1 VSPPIFLLI
10 GIFLAVAIGG
20 PIVAVR
26 QLDAAAT
33 AEVRITNAQEDL
45 ETLLREQLD
54 EESAIRVRATV
65 PGTFEPDPAVYD
77 PTLAALAT
85 LEKALILARISDSA
99 AVVAD
104 IRQAH
109 ERWEIS
115 ARSTVKRDDAQGL
128 RRRTTESKFQIEQFR
143 GDTQALRSRL
153 KTEDERVQS
162 ELKRKINTTVA
173 ISAALITLFALWA
186 LMLAIS
192 RASAV
197 AALDKEHAIV
207 TTLQR
212 ALRAEA
218 TSLERTEI
226 GTSYISAT
234 REALIGGDL
243 LDTWR
248 LDSDR
253 GYILIADVSGKGI
266 DAAVDGAFVQYAL
279 RTLATDGDDPA
290 IILTRFNRLFAETIT
305 NPSTFV
311 VLFLGLLDTQAMT
324 LRYASAGHSAA
335 FIRRTD
341 RIDSL
346 DVTGPIV
353 GIGPNELYTANTVS
367 LATGETILLATD
379 GLTESRDAAGELLG
393 EDGIR
398 ALFSVASK
406 NPQDICDSLVG
417 EIRKRSGGTIG
428 DDLAIIAIKLTPVEA
443 VVSNPIAV

>member
-1 VSPPIFLLI
+1 M
-10 GIFLAVAIGG
+10 FLAVALGG

-33 AEVRITNAQEDL
+33 TEFRITAAQEDL
-45 ETLLREQLD
+45 ESLLRAQLD
-54 EESAIRVRATV
+54 EESAVRAGV
-65 PGTFEPDPAVYD
+65 PVATYEPDPAIYD
-77 PTLAALAT
+77 PTFAALTALSRGLIGAQIEDAANLIEDIRIAHQRWEVSARAPLKKSDPLAA
-85 LEKALILARISDSA
+85 
-99 AVVAD
+99 
-104 IRQAH
+104 
-109 ERWEIS
+109 
-115 ARSTVKRDDAQGL
+115 
-128 RRRTTESKFQIEQFR
+128 RRRLTESKLEIDRFTA
-143 GDTQALRSRL
+143 DVSALRTRL
-153 KTEDERVQS
+153 KVEDQRVQTV
-162 ELKRKINTTVA
+162 LKRRINTTVA
-173 ISAALITLFALWA
+173 ISAGLITLFAIWA

-218 TSLERTEI
+218 SSLDRTEI
-226 GTSYISAT
+226 GTTYISAT

-290 IILTRFNRLFAETIT
+290 VILTRFNRLFAETIT

-311 VLFLGLLDTQAMT
+311 VLFLGLLDTRAMSM
-324 LRYASAGHSAA
+324 RYASAGHSAA
-335 FIRRTD
+335 FIRRAD
-341 RIDSL
+341 RIESL
-346 DVTGPIV
+346 EVTGPIV
-353 GIGPNELYTANTVS
+353 GIGPNELFTANTVS
-367 LATGETILLATD
+367 LAENETILLATD
-379 GLTESRDAAGELLG
+379 GLTESRDASGDLLG

-398 ALFSVASK
+398 ALFARASDD
-406 NPQDICDSLVG
+406 PQTICDSLVA

-428 DDLAIIAIKLTPVEA
+428 DDLAIIAIKLSPVA
-443 VVSNPIAV
+443 ASLTRLPA

>member
-1 VSPPIFLLI
+1 MSPPIFLLI
-10 GIFLAVAIGG
+10 GIFLAVAVGG

-33 AEVRITNAQEDL
+33 AEVRISNAQEDL
-45 ETLLREQLD
+45 QSLLRQQLD
-54 EESAIRVRATV
+54 EESTVRSA
-65 PGTFEPDPAVYD
+65 PAPLASPLPDPQIYD

-85 LEKALILARISDSA
+85 LARDLAIAHIADSSSYIT
-99 AVVAD
+99 D
-104 IRQAH
+104 IRTAH
-109 ERWEIS
+109 ERWDRA
-115 ARSTVKRDDAQGL
+115 ARAPLVRNGPRAE
-128 RRRTTESKFQIEQFR
+128 RRRMTESKFEIDRFR
-143 GDTQALRSRL
+143 TNAEGLRLLLRI
-153 KTEDERVQS
+153 DNDRVQS
-162 ELKRKINTTVA
+162 ELKRKINMTVA
-173 ISAALITLFALWA
+173 ISAGLITLFAIWA
-186 LMLAIS
+186 LALAIS
-192 RASAV
+192 RASAY

-218 TSLERTEI
+218 TSLDRTEI

-248 LDSDR
+248 LDADR

-290 IILTRFNRLFAETIT
+290 VIVTRFNRLFAETII

-311 VLFLGLLDTQAMT
+311 VLFLGLLDTRAMT

-335 FIRRTD
+335 FIRRAD
-341 RIDSL
+341 RIESL
-346 DVTGPIV
+346 GVTGPIV
-353 GIGPNELYTANTVS
+353 GIGPDELYTAQTVS
-367 LATGETILLATD
+367 LAAGETILLATD
-379 GLTESRDAAGELLG
+379 GLTESRDASGDLLG
-393 EDGIR
+393 EDGVR
-398 ALFSVASK
+398 ALFAVASE
-406 NPQDICDSLVG
+406 NPQDICDSLVA

-428 DDLAIIAIKLTPVEA
+428 DDLAIIAIKLEPVPA
-443 VVSNPIAV
+443 KPVPA